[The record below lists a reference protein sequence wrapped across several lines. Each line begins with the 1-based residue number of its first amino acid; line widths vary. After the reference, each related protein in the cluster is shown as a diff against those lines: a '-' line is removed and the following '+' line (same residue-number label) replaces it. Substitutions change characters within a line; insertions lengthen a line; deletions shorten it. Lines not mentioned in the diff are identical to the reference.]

1 MQIQDQAKYG
11 ELYADQVKSMFRE
24 ATVDVDS
31 IHLTFEGARIFVEFD
46 KRADEAMSMASHM
59 EGQENRNLT
68 GIISSEVYVS
78 VKMRQRTGANKAPKM
93 FVYQEEVADQKF
105 KEWRSAVENSLGGD
119 ATQLVQQAVGPGPD
133 VKEIVFDEVTHISSP
148 TAFWVHC
155 GDKVEENL
163 DRLQEILSSVVDS
176 LEGVASPNDVVRGGF
191 YIAPFADEEEEEPC
205 LYRARVTCLR
215 GDIATLFFIDYGNST
230 TLHFK
235 ELRIISPQ
243 LIQEHPDMV
252 NIPGQALECRLAQ
265 LQPSSIR
272 NSKGLWDEEVVARF
286 TDLVTRGGAE
296 GRLTAKIFS
305 VLDSGSSHGGAVAA
319 LETLMVKIDGK
330 MEDVRTLLIAEHLAD
345 SAPESYLSK
354 QDKHERKIHRAQG
367 RAPRMDL
374 RARYNPSATQLR
386 PVKDFTKLSVKVDG
400 MSGPFSPL
408 EHKVQCLHRHGC
420 MKTVAI
426 DSESVNA
433 VLLDQFPGERYDHY
447 MVAASVRMS
456 PGGQSL
462 QLHSTSWLSGRM
474 GLGALATMIFSPRVE
489 MRANQDRTRITG
501 CLSGL
506 GPRTHWD
513 KPDEQVTMAER
524 TEAYYPE
531 HDIETR
537 FDVNITNEDVNTV
550 NKIRHWMNHSL
561 ARTEDGIMALT
572 QVQTLDKSQK
582 RIKEHLEEL
591 FRRQRFFQDKEP
603 MPQGREY
610 RWNMVEKQNRLGVK
624 CTGNIGQQNDI
635 FKMTEVVHVKSRQL
649 CLMNIFTQ
657 GVRVRAPEDH
667 QVLERLVEMHRMKDS
682 GNTKQLPS
690 HLACPICHE
699 KVDEDEEGNYLPH
712 PKKLDSLHA
721 VYLHVTS
728 AIHK

>member
-1 MQIQDQAKYG
+1 M
-11 ELYADQVKSMFRE
+11 
-24 ATVDVDS
+24 DVDS

-46 KRADEAMSMASHM
+46 KKDEAMSMANHM
-59 EGQENRNLT
+59 EEGANGGRESRNLT
-68 GIISSEVYVS
+68 GNVGSEVYVS

-93 FVYQEEVADQKF
+93 FVYQEEVAEQKF
-105 KEWRSAVENSLGGD
+105 KEWKSAVKNSLEGD
-119 ATQLVQQAVGPGPD
+119 ATQLVQQAEGPGPD
-133 VKEIVFDEVTHISSP
+133 IKEIVFDAFDIHISSP
-148 TAFWVHC
+148 SAFWVHH

-163 DRLQEILSSVVDS
+163 DRLQEILSSVVNS
-176 LEGVASPNDVVRGGF
+176 LEAVASPDAVVRGGF
-191 YIAPFADEEEEEPC
+191 YIAPFADEGEEEPC

-215 GDIATLFFIDYGNST
+215 GAFATVFFIDYGNSAI
-230 TLHFK
+230 LHFK
-235 ELRIISPQ
+235 DLRIISPQ
-243 LIQEHPDMV
+243 LIHEHPDMM

-286 TDLVTRGGAE
+286 RDLVTRGGAE
-296 GRLTAKIFS
+296 ARLTAKIFS
-305 VLDSGSSHGGAVAA
+305 VLHSGSNHGGAVAA

-330 MEDVRTLLIAEHLAD
+330 VVDVRKILIDEHLAE

-354 QDKHERKIHRAQG
+354 QNKHERKTHRAQR
-367 RAPRMDL
+367 RAPRRDL
-374 RARYNPSATQLR
+374 RAKYNPSATQLR
-386 PVKDFTKLSVKVDG
+386 PVKDSTKLSVKVDG
-400 MSGPFSPL
+400 MTGPFSPL

-420 MKTVAI
+420 MKTVTI

-462 QLHSTSWLSGRM
+462 QLHSTSWMSGRM

-513 KPDEQVTMAER
+513 KSDEQVTMAER
-524 TEAYYPE
+524 TESYYPE

-550 NKIRHWMNHSL
+550 NKIRHWMNQSL
-561 ARTEDGIMALT
+561 ARTDDGMMALT

-591 FRRQRFFQDKEP
+591 FTRPRFLQDKEP

-610 RWNMVEKQNRLGVK
+610 RWNMVDKQHRLGVK
-624 CTGNIGQQNDI
+624 CSGNIGQEKDI
-635 FKMTEVVHVKSRQL
+635 FKMTEVVLKPKAM
-649 CLMNIFTQ
+649 CPINIPTQ
-657 GVRVRAPEDH
+657 GVRVSAPEEQ
-667 QVLERLVEMHRMKDS
+667 QVLERLVELHKMKDS
-682 GNTKQLPS
+682 GNTKQLS
-690 HLACPICHE
+690 SQLACPICHE
-699 KVDEDEEGNYLPH
+699 KVDEDEEGNYLPD